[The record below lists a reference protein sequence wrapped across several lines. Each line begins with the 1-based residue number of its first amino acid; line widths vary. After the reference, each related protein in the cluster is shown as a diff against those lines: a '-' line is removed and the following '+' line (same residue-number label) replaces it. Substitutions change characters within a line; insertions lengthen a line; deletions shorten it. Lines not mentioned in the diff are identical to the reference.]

1 MSIAIEN
8 SLRSN
13 FTISEY
19 GVNPADVPKKKLRSG
34 DEIPAVGLGTFGSDR
49 FTKEEIAD
57 AVLGAISVG
66 YRHIDC
72 ASVYMN
78 EPEIGEALE
87 IAINGGIAREELWI
101 TSKVWNDMHG
111 KGDVLVSATTS
122 LRDLKLDYLDLYLVH
137 WPFPNYH
144 APGCDGDSRNPD
156 SKPFSVDEFM
166 TTWRQMEQLVDMG
179 LVKNIGTSNMTIAKF
194 EAVWDL
200 MRIKP
205 AINEMELHPHF
216 QQQELY
222 DFCVANGIQ
231 PIGFCPIGSPTRP
244 DRDKT
249 ENDTVDIED
258 PVVLKAAERLG
269 VHPAVIC
276 IKWATQRGQIPI
288 PFSVRENEYLS
299 NLKSSMENPLT
310 DKEMEAMSKIDKNCR
325 LIKGQ
330 VFLWEGANDWEDLWD
345 LDGTITK

>member
-1 MSIAIEN
+1 MTNLRTNFQLAENAI
-8 SLRSN
+8 
-13 FTISEY
+13 
-19 GVNPADVPKKKLRSG
+19 NPSDVPKRKLISG

-57 AVLGAISVG
+57 AVLGAISHG

-78 EPEIGEALE
+78 EPEIGMALE
-87 IAINGGIAREELWI
+87 IAIKGGVKREELWI
-101 TSKVWNDMHG
+101 TSKVWNNMHG
-111 KGDVLVSATTS
+111 KGDVLVSCATS

-144 APGCDGDSRNPD
+144 APGCDGDSRNPN
-156 SKPFSVDEFM
+156 SKPFSVEAFM
-166 TTWRQMEQLVDMG
+166 ATWRQMEKLVDMG
-179 LVKNIGTSNMTIAKF
+179 LVKNIGTSNMTIPKF
-194 EAVWDL
+194 EAVWEL

-205 AINEMELHPHF
+205 AVNEMELHPHF
-216 QQQELY
+216 QQQEFY
-222 DFCVANGIQ
+222 TYCIEKGIQ

-249 ENDTVDIED
+249 AEDTVDIED
-258 PVVLKAAERLG
+258 PVIVAAAKRLG

-276 IKWATQRGQIPI
+276 VKWAAQRGQIPI
-288 PFSVRENEYLS
+288 PFSVRENEYRS
-299 NLKSSMENPLT
+299 NLQAAITDPLT
-310 DKEMEAMSKIDKNCR
+310 EEEMDAISKINKSCR

-345 LDGTITK
+345 LDGVITKGAL

>member
-1 MSIAIEN
+1 MSDLRTNFKLSEDAID
-8 SLRSN
+8 
-13 FTISEY
+13 
-19 GVNPADVPKKKLRSG
+19 PKDVPLRKLRTG
-34 DEIPAVGLGTFGSDR
+34 DGIPAVGLGTFGSDR
-49 FTKEEIAD
+49 FTKEEIAE
-57 AVLGAISVG
+57 AVLGAIANG

-87 IAINGGIAREELWI
+87 IAIQGGVAREELWI

-111 KGDVLVSATTS
+111 QGDVLVSCATS
-122 LRDLKLDYLDLYLVH
+122 IRDLRVEYLDLYLVH
-137 WPFPNYH
+137 WPYPNYH
-144 APGCDGDSRNPD
+144 APGCDVDSRNPN
-156 SKPFSVDEFM
+156 SKAFSVEEFM

-179 LVKNIGTSNMTIAKF
+179 LVKNIGTSNMTVAKF

-205 AINEMELHPHF
+205 SVNEMELHPHF
-216 QQQELY
+216 QQQEFY
-222 DFCVANGIQ
+222 DYCLSKEIQ

-249 ENDTVDIED
+249 EDDTVDIQD
-258 PVVLKAAERLG
+258 PVILAAAKRLN

-276 IKWATQRGQIPI
+276 VKWAAQRGQVPI
-288 PFSVRENEYLS
+288 PFSVKDYEYKS
-299 NLKSSMENPLT
+299 NLQAAISDPLT
-310 DKEMEAMSKIDKNCR
+310 EEEMLAISKIDKGCR

-330 VFLWEGANDWEDLWD
+330 VFLWEGASSWEDLWD
-345 LDGTITK
+345 LEGTVTK